1 MLFRSIVM
9 QPQCS
14 VPFCVA
20 VALHRYPED
29 PKFFAGGALEDP
41 AIGATCRDI
50 ESSVWSEPGQGMP
63 ADPLTRA
70 DLKRKF
76 ILLYLDM
83 EAAAAEDVFA
93 RWAALETQAS
103 VRISVA

>member
-1 MLFRSIVM
+1 M

-83 EAAAAEDVFA
+83 EAAAAEEIGRAHV
-93 RWAALETQAS
+93 
-103 VRISVA
+103 